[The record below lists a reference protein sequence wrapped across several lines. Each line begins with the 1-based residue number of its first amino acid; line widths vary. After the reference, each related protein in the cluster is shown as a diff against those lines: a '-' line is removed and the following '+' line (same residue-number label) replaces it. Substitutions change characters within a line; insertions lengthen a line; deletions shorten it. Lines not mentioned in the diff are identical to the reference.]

1 MRILLL
7 GSGGREHA
15 LAWKISRSPLCEQLW
30 TAPGNPGTALHGEN
44 VPIAA
49 NDVDAVVAFA
59 QEQAVDLVVVGPE
72 DPLVAGVVD
81 ALAAAGIAAFGPRAD
96 AAELEGSKAW
106 CKEVLVRHRVPTGD
120 YRAFESLNQAL
131 SFLDR
136 GARFPLVV
144 KASGLAAGKGVII
157 CADRDEAKT
166 AVREMLEGKRFGA
179 AGETVLLE
187 EFLDG
192 PEASAF
198 CLTDGRTFLPLET
211 CQDHKALRDGGEGP
225 NTGGMGAVSP
235 NPEISDRMRDIIE
248 RQVLL
253 PTLHGMNRE
262 GRRFQGIL
270 FAGIKLTTG
279 GPKVL
284 EYNVRFGDPE
294 CQVLMMRFKSDI
306 VPYLDA
312 CARGTLDELE
322 APEWDQRPACTVIL
336 VSAGYP
342 GAYPQ
347 GIPIEGLEELEPNE
361 ELAVFHAGTRRD
373 DDGRLV
379 TAGGRVLAVTA
390 IGEDLA
396 EARARAYAAAEALHF
411 EGKTLRSDIG
421 QAALAALDRVR

>member
-1 MRILLL
+1 MRILLI

-15 LAWKISRSPLCEQLW
+15 LAWKISNSTLVTKLW

-44 VPIAA
+44 VSIAA
-49 NDVDAVVAFA
+49 NDVPALVNFA
-59 QEQAVDLVVVGPE
+59 TENQVDLVVVGPE
-72 DPLVAGVVD
+72 DPLVNGIVD
-81 ALAAAGIAAFGPRAD
+81 ALADAGIAAFGPRAD

-120 YRAFESLNQAL
+120 YRSFTSINPAL
-131 SFLDR
+131 SYLER
-136 GARFPLVV
+136 VARYPLVV

-157 CADRDEAKT
+157 CGNLEEARK
-166 AVREMLEGKRFGA
+166 AVRDMLEGGRFGK
-179 AGETVLLE
+179 AGSTVLLE
-187 EFLDG
+187 EFLEG

-198 CLTDGRTFLPLET
+198 CLTDGRAFIPLET
-211 CQDHKALRDGGEGP
+211 CQDHKALLDGDEGP

-235 NPEISDRMRDIIE
+235 NPELSDRMRDTVE
-248 RQVLL
+248 RHVLL

-270 FAGIKLTTG
+270 FAGLMLTAG

-294 CQVLMMRFKSDI
+294 CQVLMMRFRSDI

-312 CARGTLDELE
+312 CARGTLEELD
-322 APEWDQRPACTVIL
+322 APEWDPRPACTVVL
-336 VSAGYP
+336 ASGGYP
-342 GAYPQ
+342 GDYPK
-347 GIPIEGLEELEPNE
+347 GLPIEGVDGFEGDGELQI
-361 ELAVFHAGTRRD
+361 FQAGTARD

-390 IGEDLA
+390 LGDDIAD
-396 EARARAYAAAEALHF
+396 ARARAYAAVDAIKFEGMTLRRDIGAAAEAAH
-411 EGKTLRSDIG
+411 E
-421 QAALAALDRVR
+421 RVR